1 MTKALHAMN
10 LLLAFVLFLTVL
22 VSLGMAQDATVDRN
36 VNLRGDPSTTN
47 PPLKLLNPGTKLTL
61 LDAAPQ
67 NGFYHVK
74 SEDGE
79 EGWVWGKS
87 ISLIQPPSTAP
98 ITSGSTT
105 EANPQCDKTLW
116 TDHVY
121 NPQRLIVKNEC
132 IAVTGTI
139 VDATGGKR
147 PDGIRH
153 EADGDTHGWLKLDSQ
168 FENLLNAGNQS
179 NEGGNMVFEV
189 VCKFPVSQA
198 DAKPKCPPTYK
209 SPVQVPPVGSHVQI
223 VGVYVQDTNHAKWM
237 EIHPVTSITVI
248 P

>member
-1 MTKALHAMN
+1 
-10 LLLAFVLFLTVL
+10 
-22 VSLGMAQDATVDRN
+22 
-36 VNLRGDPSTTN
+36 
-47 PPLKLLNPGTKLTL
+47 
-61 LDAAPQ
+61 
-67 NGFYHVK
+67 VK

-79 EGWVWGKS
+79 EGWVWSKN
-87 ISLIQPPSTAP
+87 ISLIQPPSP
-98 ITSGSTT
+98 TSGSTAG
-105 EANPQCDKTLW
+105 ANPQCDKTLW

-139 VDATGGKR
+139 VDATSGKR
-147 PDGIRH
+147 SDGVRH
-153 EADGDTHGWLKLDSQ
+153 EPDGDTHGWLKLDSQ
-168 FENLLNAGNQS
+168 FENLLNAGNLS
-179 NEGGNMVFEV
+179 HEGGNMVFEI

-198 DAKPKCPPTYK
+198 DAKPKCPPTYT

-223 VGVYVQDTNHAKWM
+223 VGVYVLDTNHAKWM